1 VNAARYCEN
10 LQYQCTSP
18 NAQFGDINQC
28 LKVAASYPT
37 SGTDDARFTSG
48 HTLGCRQYHA
58 QAAQS
63 DATTHCQH
71 AGPSGGNVCGAPR
84 DAWGTMFAASPCNNS
99 HVKTF
104 LGLYTNKTI
113 PDAMVPPGFSDTVP
127 YSVTFDGSQNTQA
140 CRIYHLSVASTLPDT
155 HCVHGSVSGGD
166 TCGKYVS
173 NLCTLI
179 SQACGFGNN
188 ETYQFPNL
196 TACTAGLKD
205 IEVGSNQLKT
215 GTDQSWAS
223 TSNTL
228 ECRFYHA
235 SVAASFAAGGAN
247 SATAGAA
254 ANQVLHCSHVLRKS
268 APGGCEGVVTPTP
281 AATPT
286 PALANSA
293 FTAGL
298 SLFAITLAVYI
309 S

>member
-1 VNAARYCEN
+1 MLVPPQGTRLAADSTMLKQLNRMQRYTVSMLVPAEE
-10 LQYQCTSP
+10 TS
-18 NAQFGDINQC
+18 AALLVMLGARCSLHLLATIRT
-28 LKVAASYPT
+28 LK
-37 SGTDDARFTSG
+37 
-48 HTLGCRQYHA
+48 L
-58 QAAQS
+58 
-63 DATTHCQH
+63 
-71 AGPSGGNVCGAPR
+71 
-84 DAWGTMFAASPCNNS
+84 
-99 HVKTF
+99 F
-104 LGLYTNKTI
+104 LGLYTTPTI

-140 CRIYHLSVASTLPDT
+140 CRIYHLSVASTLPDA

-196 TACTAGLKD
+196 TACTAGLNN

-247 SATAGAA
+247 FATAGAA

-293 FTAGL
+293 FTSGL
-298 SLFAITLAVYI
+298 SLFAFTLAVYI